1 MFISFECIVSLNNV
15 NFAASR
21 VISEQSIDTE
31 RLDSFRLYDP
41 YNHSSSVSF
50 TIDISIVKIEDSIFA
65 PARVNRFIFD
75 AYRDYS
81 R

>member
-1 MFISFECIVSLNNV
+1 MHHFSQHV
-15 NFAASR
+15 NFAAFR

-31 RLDSFRLYDP
+31 RLDSFRLYNQ
-41 YNHSSSVSF
+41 YNHSLSVSF
-50 TIDISIVKIEDSIFA
+50 MIDISIVKLEDSIFA

-75 AYRDYS
+75 TYRDYS